1 MLLRWHRETKKP
13 ALLILLMQAVFLLIV
28 HSYASAQAVLPASN
42 QAIPN
47 TYFGM
52 TLQNINDYPWVYVGS
67 MGKANGVQWPYLEP
81 EKGVFNW
88 ARLDSW
94 VAKTQ
99 AEGISLFYSN
109 DYVPKWAAANP
120 ASCFVSS
127 MDTTVCT
134 SSVAN
139 IQDWDDFVNAL
150 VTRYSGKIQIY
161 ELWNEPDQPEYFTG
175 TMAQMVTLT
184 NHMYNIVRS
193 LNPKATIVSPSAN
206 SDLWLEAYWQAGG
219 VKTTDVVSI
228 HGYPADT
235 NPVPEVVCAF
245 RTLPLKALMTQYG
258 VKAPIW
264 DTEGSWGGYNTLSS
278 ADLQAA
284 FVSRYLTLHWACG
297 VQRLY
302 WYQWDG
308 ANLAPYWGML
318 WGGRGATTAAG
329 YAYWITQQWLGGATM
344 PNSCLVNGAKMPA
357 PPALYKG
364 VYSCALTRTG
374 GYQGE
379 IVWNTVGSSIYTA
392 PDKFTK
398 YEDLTGASHTL
409 PANHEVAI
417 GLKPI
422 LLEN

>member
-1 MLLRWHRETKKP
+1 MLSHRCKKP
-13 ALLILLMQAVFLLIV
+13 AEGLLLSILVMQVLFMLHLNA
-28 HSYASAQAVLPASN
+28 AAQAILPSSS
-42 QAIPN
+42 QPIPN
-47 TYFGM
+47 DYFGM
-52 TLQNINDYPWVYVGS
+52 TVSNIKDYPWVYVGA
-67 MGKANGVQWPYLEP
+67 MGKANGVQWPFIEP

-88 ARLDSW
+88 SRLDSW
-94 VAKTQ
+94 VTKTQ
-99 AEGISLFYSN
+99 AEGISLYYSN
-109 DYVPKWAAANP
+109 DYVPKWAAVDP
-120 ASCFVSS
+120 SSCFVSS

-150 VTRYSGKIQIY
+150 VTRYNGKIQIY

-175 TMAQMVTLT
+175 TMSQMVTLT

-193 LNPKATIVSPSAN
+193 LDPKATIVSPSAN
-206 SDLWLEAYWQAGG
+206 SDLWLEAFWVAGG

-264 DTEGSWGGYNTLSS
+264 DTEGSWGGYNALPS

-308 ANLAPYWGML
+308 VNMDPFWGML
-318 WGGRGATTAAG
+318 WTGPGGTTNAG
-329 YAYWITQQWLGGATM
+329 YAYRVTQRWLGGAVM
-344 PNSCLVNGAKMPA
+344 PNSCLMNGAKMPP
-357 PPALYKG
+357 PPALYQG
-364 VYSCALTRTG
+364 VYTCPLTRPG
-374 GYQGE
+374 GYQGQ

-392 PDKFTK
+392 ADKFTK
-398 YEDLTGASHTL
+398 YTDLSGNVYTL
-409 PANHEVAI
+409 PANHEVTI